1 MRRVANNRKHS
12 VQHRSEKGRP
22 RTQPHAWTMP
32 SSSNT
37 TSEERGMAIRRSLT
51 LALVGSLWAAGPLL
65 AQAGTGTVVGTVRD
79 GATAQGVASA
89 GVSIEGTRRGTTTS
103 PDGSFILTQVPAG
116 TVRIVARAIGF
127 GPVVQE
133 VTVTA
138 GRTTTVDFSLEPQV
152 QVMDE
157 IVVTGYGSQ
166 RRAEIT
172 GAVATVDGDAANV
185 GTVQNADQMI
195 QGRVSGVTVQQN
207 TGDPGAGVSIRVRGG
222 TSISGSDEPLYVIDG
237 VVIQNQATEPG
248 GWGVGGDASP
258 ARNPLTLINPADIK
272 SITILKDAAA
282 AAIYGARGANGV
294 VLIETKQGERDQ
306 MTFEY
311 DGYVSFG
318 SAAGSLGLLN
328 GDQYRAF
335 IQDQVTA
342 GNLPASRL
350 TTLGTANT
358 DWEKEVLRSTISQ
371 NHNISFAGGSSSTTY
386 RASLNYMNTEG
397 AALSSGQE
405 RFQGRLNARQY
416 AWNDRLQIGLN
427 LTASHI
433 KNNYVPFQDGGGFEG
448 DLFQNMVVFNPTRP
462 VAVTDTATGL
472 TRYYEIGTGRQ
483 SVRNPVA
490 IAEQLQDFGT
500 TTRVLGN
507 LRAQLDIFSNL
518 RGQVIVGVDRSEG
531 DRRIYYPA
539 GSPVGAEWNG
549 LAARRNQALT
559 GLTFQGLMDWNQTFG
574 ANNTLAVTGGYEF
587 QDFSNGGAG
596 AESRDFLTDAFG
608 FDNLSAGA
616 NPQVPYSYLTENRV
630 VGFFG
635 RMVYGFKD
643 RYFLTGVVRR
653 DGSSRFGADSKW
665 GTFPALSASWRL
677 GEEGFLQ
684 GGMFSELRLRAG
696 YGIQGND
703 AASSY
708 ASLVLL
714 APGEGYSYP
723 FGDVKV
729 VGVAPSQNPNPE
741 LKWEQT
747 STFNMGIDF
756 GFSDNRIAGSIDYYS
771 KNTKDLLLEVTVP
784 QPAPVG
790 TRLENIGEV
799 KNTGLDAQVDAL
811 LVTRPNFS
819 WQAGIV
825 FSTNSNSVKD
835 LGGRSFITSGFVNG
849 QGQTGQTSQ
858 RILPGEAL
866 GTFFGPE
873 YIGNDDQGVQLFND
887 YDADGNLI
895 GETTSPAADDF
906 RVLGNA
912 NPDYTV
918 GIRSNIVFG
927 GFDASL
933 LLRWEQGG
941 MVFNNT
947 SLVYS
952 TKSNALQDKNFLAAA
967 VDDGT
972 GITQPAIY
980 SSRWLESRTFL
991 RLQNITLGYTF
1002 QLPSFFSGL
1011 GNTAR
1016 IYLSADN
1023 LFLLSGYSGYDPEV
1037 NIGADG
1043 LAARGVDY
1051 LNYPRQRIFTTGV
1064 RFSF

>member
-1 MRRVANNRKHS
+1 
-12 VQHRSEKGRP
+12 
-22 RTQPHAWTMP
+22 
-32 SSSNT
+32 
-37 TSEERGMAIRRSLT
+37 MAIRRSLM
-51 LALVGSLWAAGPLL
+51 LALFGSVALSGPLA

-79 GATAQGVASA
+79 VASAQGVASA
-89 GVSIEGTRRGTTTS
+89 GISIEGTRRGTTTA
-103 PDGSFILTQVPAG
+103 PDGSFLLTEVPAG
-116 TVRIVARAIGF
+116 TVRIVARAIGY
-127 GPVVQE
+127 GPLVME

-138 GRTTTVDFSLEPQV
+138 GRTTTVDFSLVPQV

-195 QGRVSGVTVQQN
+195 QGRVSGLTVTQS
-207 TGDPGAGVSIRVRGG
+207 TGDPGAGVNIRVRGG

-248 GWGVGGDASP
+248 GFGVGGGASP
-258 ARNPLTLINPADIK
+258 ARNPLTLVNPADIK
-272 SITILKDAAA
+272 SITVLKDAAA

-294 VLIETKQGERDQ
+294 ILIETKQGERDRA
-306 MTFEY
+306 TFEY

-318 SAAGSLGLLN
+318 SAAGSLDLLT
-328 GDQYRAF
+328 GDEYRAF
-335 IQDQVTA
+335 IQQQVNA

-350 TTLGTANT
+350 DGLGTANT
-358 DWEKEVLRSTISQ
+358 NWENEVLRSTISH

-386 RASLNYMNTEG
+386 RASLNFMSTEG

-416 AWNDRLQIGLN
+416 AWDDRLQIGLN

-433 KNNYVPFQDGGGFEG
+433 ENDYVPFQNTGGFEG

-462 VAVTDTATGL
+462 VTVTDDATGL
-472 TRYYEIGTGRQ
+472 VRYYEIGTGRQ

-490 IAEQLQDFGT
+490 LAEQLQDFGN

-507 LRAQLDIFSNL
+507 IRTQLDITSNL
-518 RGQVIVGVDRSEG
+518 RGQVIFGVDRSEG
-531 DRRIYYPA
+531 ERKIYYPA
-539 GSPVGAEWNG
+539 ESPVGAEWNG
-549 LAARRNQALT
+549 LAARRSQTLT
-559 GLTFQGLMDWNQTFG
+559 GITFQGLVDWNQTFG
-574 ANNTLAVTGGYEF
+574 SDNTVAVTGGYEF
-587 QDFSNGGAG
+587 QDFSDGGAG

-616 NPQVPYSYLTENRV
+616 NPQVPYSYLNENRV

-635 RMVYGFKD
+635 RLVYGLKD

-665 GTFPALSASWRL
+665 GTFPAISASWRL
-677 GEEGFLQ
+677 SQERFLQ
-684 GGMFSELRLRAG
+684 DGMFSELRLRAG

-729 VGVAPSQNPNPE
+729 VGVAPSQNPNPN

-747 STFNMGIDF
+747 AAFNLGLDF
-756 GFSDNRIAGSIDYYS
+756 GFSDNRIAGSLDYYA
-771 KNTKDLLLEVTVP
+771 KNTKDLLLSVTVP

-790 TRLENIGEV
+790 SRLENIGEV
-799 KNTGLDAQVDAL
+799 KNTGLEAQIDAL

-819 WQAGIV
+819 WQAGLV
-825 FSTNSNSVKD
+825 FSTNSNEVKN
-835 LGGRSFITSGFVNG
+835 LGGRTFITSGFVNG

-873 YIGNDDQGVQLFND
+873 YVGNDDAGLQLFND
-887 YDADGNLI
+887 YDADGNLV
-895 GETTSPAADDF
+895 GQTTSPSSDDF

-912 NPDYTV
+912 NPDFTV
-918 GIRSNIVFG
+918 GIRSNVVLG

-941 MVFNNT
+941 MLFNNT
-947 SLVYS
+947 ALVYS
-952 TKSNALQDKNFLAAA
+952 TKSNALQDKNFLASA

-1002 QLPSFFSGL
+1002 PLPAFFSGL

-1016 IYLSADN
+1016 LYVSADN

-1037 NIGADG
+1037 NIGASG
-1043 LAARGVDY
+1043 LAARGIDY
-1051 LNYPRQRIFTTGV
+1051 LNYPRQRVFTTGM
-1064 RFSF
+1064 RFTF

>member
-1 MRRVANNRKHS
+1 
-12 VQHRSEKGRP
+12 
-22 RTQPHAWTMP
+22 
-32 SSSNT
+32 
-37 TSEERGMAIRRSLT
+37 MAIRRSLM
-51 LALVGSLWAAGPLL
+51 LAFFGSLGLSGPLA
-65 AQAGTGTVVGTVRD
+65 AQAGTGTVVGRVRD
-79 GATAQGVASA
+79 VATAQGVASA
-89 GVSIEGTRRGTTTS
+89 GVSIEGTRRGTTTA
-103 PDGSFILTQVPAG
+103 PDGSFIVTEVPAG
-116 TVRIVARAIGF
+116 TVRVVARAIGY
-127 GPVVQE
+127 GPLVQE

-138 GRTTTVDFSLEPQV
+138 GRTTTVEFVLEPQV

-172 GAVATVDGDAANV
+172 GAVSTVDGDAANV

-195 QGRVSGVTVQQN
+195 QGRVSGVTVTQN
-207 TGDPGAGVSIRVRGG
+207 TGDPGAGVQIRVRGG

-237 VVIQNQATEPG
+237 VVIQNQPTEPG
-248 GWGVGGDASP
+248 GIGVGGDASP

-272 SITILKDAAA
+272 SITILKDAGS

-294 VLIETKQGERDQ
+294 ILIETKQGERDRT
-306 MTFEY
+306 TFEY

-335 IQDQVTA
+335 IQEQVNA
-342 GNLPASRL
+342 GNLPADRL
-350 TTLGTANT
+350 NTLGTGNT
-358 DWEKEVLRSTISQ
+358 DWENQVLRSTVSQ
-371 NHNISFAGGSSSTTY
+371 NHNIAFAGGSSSTTY

-397 AALSSGQE
+397 AALNSGQE

-433 KNNYVPFQDGGGFEG
+433 ENNYVPFQDGGGFEG

-462 VAVTDTATGL
+462 VTVTDPATGL
-472 TRYYEIGTGRQ
+472 VRYYELGTGRQ

-490 IAEQLQDFGT
+490 LAEQLQDFGN

-507 LRAQLDIFSNL
+507 VRTQLDILSNL
-518 RGQVIVGVDRSEG
+518 RGQVIFGVDRSEG
-531 DRRIYYPA
+531 ERKIYYPA
-539 GSPVGAEWNG
+539 ESPVGAEWNG
-549 LAARRNQALT
+549 RAARRSQALT

-574 ANNTLAVTGGYEF
+574 ANHSVAVTGGYEF
-587 QDFSNGGAG
+587 QDFSDGGAG

-616 NPQVPYSYLTENRV
+616 EPQVPYSYLTENRV

-635 RMVYGFKD
+635 RMVYGLKD

-665 GTFPALSASWRL
+665 GTFPAISASWRISQ
-677 GEEGFLQ
+677 ERFLQ
-684 GGMFSELRLRAG
+684 NGLFSELRLRAG

-714 APGEGYSYP
+714 SPGEGFSYP

-729 VGVAPSQNPNPE
+729 VGVAPSQNPNPD
-741 LKWEQT
+741 LKWEET
-747 STFNMGIDF
+747 STFNFGVDF
-756 GFSDNRIAGSIDYYS
+756 AFSDNRIAGSLDYYS
-771 KNTKDLLLEVTVP
+771 KSTKDLLLEVTVP

-790 TRLENIGEV
+790 SRLENIGEV
-799 KNTGLDAQVDAL
+799 SNTGLDAQLDAL

-819 WQAGIV
+819 WQAGLV
-825 FSTNSNSVKD
+825 FSTNANEVKD
-835 LGGRSFITSGFVNG
+835 LGGRTFITSGLVNG

-858 RILPGEAL
+858 RILPGEPLA
-866 GTFFGPE
+866 TFFGPE
-873 YIGNDDQGVQLFND
+873 YVGNDPQGLQLFND

-895 GETTSPAADDF
+895 GETTSPSADDF
-906 RVLGNA
+906 QVLGNA
-912 NPDYTV
+912 NPDFTLGFRTNV
-918 GIRSNIVFG
+918 LFG

-947 SLVYS
+947 ALVYS
-952 TKSNALQDKNFLAAA
+952 TKSNALQDKNFLASAL
-967 VDDGT
+967 DDGT
-972 GITQPAIY
+972 AITQPAIY
-980 SSRWLESRTFL
+980 SSRWLESRSFV

-1002 QLPSFFSGL
+1002 ELPAFFSGV

-1016 IYLSADN
+1016 VYVSADN

-1037 NIGADG
+1037 NIGASG
-1043 LAARGVDY
+1043 LAARGIDY